1 MANYYTQDTIKKFSE
16 ALQAARAD
24 IRSGKPVKLSISS
37 GNVKMG
43 AVPSVSLLPF
53 ITCPGRCTGS
63 CSRECYAA
71 KIANLRK
78 SVLEAYA
85 RNTALV
91 MDRPEIFWAGVNAA
105 MAGTRFFRFHVSGDI
120 VNGEYFENLV
130 NACRNNPHCETLVF
144 TKRYEIVN
152 AWMKKN
158 GACRKICT
166 CCFQGGKISNR
177 STRTSCRKRMF
188 SEKRARAM
196 TGKFAAEI
204 VSNAAA
210 GALAAGKRKTARQSL
225 SKSIDTYIY
234 STKTRGRVPRIH
246 QEERTKQ

>member
-37 GNVKMG
+37 GTEKMG

-158 GACRKICT
+158 GALPENLHLLLSGWENLKPINPHKLPETNVFGKEGPRDDWKVCGGNCFECGCRGVGCWQAKNGETIA
-166 CCFQGGKISNR
+166 FK
-177 STRTSCRKRMF
+177 K
-188 SEKRARAM
+188 
-196 TGKFAAEI
+196 
-204 VSNAAA
+204 
-210 GALAAGKRKTARQSL
+210 
-225 SKSIDTYIY
+225 
-234 STKTRGRVPRIH
+234 H
-246 QEERTKQ
+246 